1 VSVIKRTLKV
11 LTQEVVRSAALLLL
25 VTLAMFIILRSAP
38 GDPIALYVDVRD
50 LSPAELAAVRHEL
63 GLDRT
68 LPAQYLVWVGQLLR
82 GDLGHSL
89 KTGRPV
95 SLELWRTGWRTIL
108 LTGSAMALTLLYAAL
123 AAGFAAFRKRA
134 SGPFTLLGYV
144 LSGVPV
150 FWLGYVAIFLGTK
163 YLGVLP
169 VMMGSSS
176 ADGGLRYFWVPVAV
190 LGLGNGTVSEVTR
203 HLRSHLE
210 AVLAED
216 YMRTARAKGASI
228 LRHVYKDGFV
238 MPLSSLLASKVPYL
252 LSGAIVVEEVFNW
265 PGMGRLTWEAA
276 GSRDYPVLL
285 GVTLVSALIVRAAHV
300 IKQAIQVSV
309 NPQLG
314 D

>member
-1 VSVIKRTLKV
+1 L
-11 LTQEVVRSAALLLL
+11 
-25 VTLAMFIILRSAP
+25 
-38 GDPIALYVDVRD
+38 
-50 LSPAELAAVRHEL
+50 
-63 GLDRT
+63 
-68 LPAQYLVWVGQLLR
+68 
-82 GDLGHSL
+82 
-89 KTGRPV
+89 
-95 SLELWRTGWRTIL
+95 
-108 LTGSAMALTLLYAAL
+108 ALTLLYAAL
-123 AAGFAAFRKRA
+123 AAAAAAFKRHTA
-134 SGPFTLLGYV
+134 GPLTLIGYV

-169 VMMGSSS
+169 VMMGTSTSD
-176 ADGGLRYFWVPVAV
+176 AGWRFFWVPVVV

-228 LRHVYKDGFV
+228 LKHLYKDGFV

-265 PGMGRLTWEAA
+265 PGMGRLAWEAA
-276 GSRDYPVLL
+276 GTRDYPVLL

-300 IKQAIQVSV
+300 LKQAIQVSV

-314 D
+314 E